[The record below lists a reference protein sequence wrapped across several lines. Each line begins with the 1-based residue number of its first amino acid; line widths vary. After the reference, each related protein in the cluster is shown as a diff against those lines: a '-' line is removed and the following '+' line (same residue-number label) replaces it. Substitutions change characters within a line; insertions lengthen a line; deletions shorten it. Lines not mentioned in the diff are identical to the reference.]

1 MKFAA
6 FAIALFL
13 ASSPTFGAGTVTGRA
28 SVVDGDTI
36 DINGMRIRFNG
47 IDAPESWQK
56 CQRADG
62 TQYRCGAAAAFA
74 LDDFLAASR
83 PTRCEPV
90 DVDRYHRIVA
100 NCFRA
105 DGKNVNAWL
114 VRTGN
119 AVDWVRY
126 SHGAFAADQNM
137 AKAAN
142 AGIWSGSFVSPCEM
156 RAKRARR
163 GLENSDCE

>member
-1 MKFAA
+1 MKLGLVAV
-6 FAIALFL
+6 ALAL
-13 ASSPTFGAGTVTGRA
+13 ISSPAFGTETITGRA

-36 DINGMRIRFNG
+36 DISGTRIRFNG

-56 CQRADG
+56 CRRADG
-62 TQYRCGAAAAFA
+62 TEYRCGTAAAFA

-83 PTRCEPV
+83 STRCEPV

-100 NCFRA
+100 DCFRA
-105 DGKNVNAWL
+105 DGKNVNAWP

-126 SHGAFAADQNM
+126 SHGAFAGEQTA
-137 AKAAN
+137 AKVDKM
-142 AGIWSGSFVSPCEM
+142 GIWAGAFDLPCH
-156 RAKRARR
+156 ARARR
-163 GLENSDCE
+163 ARHPTAC

>member
-1 MKFAA
+1 MKFA
-6 FAIALFL
+6 IIVSALLL
-13 ASSPTFGAGTVTGRA
+13 ASSSAFGAETMTGRA

-36 DINGMRIRFNG
+36 DISGIRIRLNG

-62 TQYRCGAAAAFA
+62 SEYRCGAAAAFA

-83 PTRCEPV
+83 PTRCEQV
-90 DVDRYHRIVA
+90 DVDRYHRVVA

-105 DGKNVNAWL
+105 DGQNVNAWL

-119 AVDWVRY
+119 AVDWPRY
-126 SHGAFAADQNM
+126 SHGAFAVEQSA
-137 AKAAN
+137 AKLEKV
-142 AGIWSGSFVSPCEM
+142 GIWRGSFETPCV
-156 RAKRARR
+156 ARARATKR
-163 GLENSDCE
+163 GQAC

>member
-1 MKFAA
+1 MKSAVA
-6 FAIALFL
+6 VIALTL
-13 ASSPTFGAGTVTGRA
+13 ALAPAHAADATITGRA

-36 DINGMRIRFNG
+36 DISGTRIRLNG

-56 CQRADG
+56 CRREDG
-62 TQYRCGAAAAFA
+62 AEYRCGAAAAFA
-74 LDDFLAASR
+74 LDEFLAASR
-83 PTRCEPV
+83 PTRCDKV

-105 DGKNVNAWL
+105 DGKNINAWL

-126 SHGAFAADQNM
+126 SRGAFAAEQ
-137 AKAAN
+137 KAAKIGRL
-142 AGIWSGSFVSPCEM
+142 GIWRGTYETPCVA
-156 RAKRARR
+156 RALRVEKAPY
-163 GLENSDCE
+163 C

>member
-1 MKFAA
+1 MKLATIVAVLLLASVPAFAA
-6 FAIALFL
+6 ETI
-13 ASSPTFGAGTVTGRA
+13 SGRA

-36 DINGMRIRFNG
+36 DIGGTRIRLNG

-62 TQYRCGAAAAFA
+62 TEYRCGAAAAFA

-83 PTRCEPV
+83 PTRCTPV
-90 DVDRYHRIVA
+90 DVDRYHRVVA

-105 DGKNVNAWL
+105 DGKSVNAWL

-126 SHGAFAADQNM
+126 SHGAFEAEQDAARS
-137 AKAAN
+137 AKIGFWGGRFELPCKARAA
-142 AGIWSGSFVSPCEM
+142 
-156 RAKRARR
+156 RAKRSA
-163 GLENSDCE
+163 NFC